1 MIIDSQDNVVILGIF
16 QYIENMVS
24 LENLDFLE
32 KFVSLKSVDSLE
44 KFVSL
49 KNVDSHENFIYH
61 HIVDSLDYLN
71 AISLKWIPQQLVL
84 QLNSQNY
91 PQFLL
96 QYFQ

>member
-1 MIIDSQDNVVILGIF
+1 MKQCQRVFFYVVIIDSQDNVVILGIF

-32 KFVSLKSVDSLE
+32 KFVSLKSVDS
-44 KFVSL
+44 F
-49 KNVDSHENFIYH
+49 ENFIYH